1 MKVAECAVVGYNKSK
16 FQSMPKT
23 TTTLSILSYPGIS
36 ALSSRAANGGNG
48 PRPFVKWLGGKTQL
62 LPQLRQFY
70 PLNFRRYFEPFL
82 GGGAVFFD
90 IKPTEAFLN
99 DINSTL
105 IAAYRHIQ
113 RQPSELVKRLHRLQS
128 EYNKRSESERSEFY
142 YEMRNRYNKLKDG
155 SLDKAA
161 HLIFLNKTGYNGLYR
176 ESSSGGF
183 NVPFGKYKN
192 PAVLDKS
199 NLFAVAEVLDRV
211 KLTSLPFEEAI
222 ADAKRGDFVYFDP
235 PYYPL
240 NGTAKFTN
248 YHERDFLEEEQL
260 KLRDVFAEL
269 DQRGCFVMMSNSHT
283 DFINKLYR
291 GFNKNTVLA
300 NRAVNCK
307 ADGRGKIKEYV
318 ITNYEV

>member
-1 MKVAECAVVGYNKSK
+1 MKIS
-16 FQSMPKT
+16 
-23 TTTLSILSYPGIS
+23 TLSST
-36 ALSSRAANGGNG
+36 AANGRTGAK
-48 PRPFVKWLGGKTQL
+48 PFVKWVGGKTQL
-62 LPQLRQFY
+62 LSQLRQFY
-70 PLNFRRYFEPFL
+70 PLNFKRYFEPFL

-90 IKPTEAFLN
+90 VRPKRASLN
-99 DINSTL
+99 DINTTL
-105 IAAYRHIQ
+105 IAVYQHVQVDPA
-113 RQPSELVKRLHRLQS
+113 ELVKRLRRLQNNYS
-128 EYNKRSESERSEFY
+128 KQSESERSGFY
-142 YEMRNRYNKLKDG
+142 YEIRDKYNRLNDG
-155 SLDKAA
+155 SLDKTA

-183 NVPFGKYKN
+183 NVPFGKYNN
-192 PAVLDKS
+192 PAILDES
-199 NLFAVAEVLDRV
+199 NLFAVAAALDGV

-222 ADAKRGDFVYFDP
+222 AEAKRGDFIYFDP

-248 YHERDFLEEEQL
+248 YHEKNFLEDEQI

-269 DQRGCFVMMSNSHT
+269 DQRGCLVMMSNSYT
-283 DFINKLYR
+283 DFISKLYR

-300 NRAVNCK
+300 SRAVNCK